1 MLVFSTAKLKL
12 LVCLLYFSFESTQS
26 AQSQDWDSLQ
36 DDWYKRAE
44 LALQNGK
51 EDLAREAL
59 ERRQTNQVVLTSR
72 WAI

>member
-1 MLVFSTAKLKL
+1 MQMSV
-12 LVCLLYFSFESTQS
+12 
-26 AQSQDWDSLQ
+26 LQ

-59 ERRQTNQVVLTSR
+59 ERRQSFQVRDSHISQQFIHIL
-72 WAI
+72 